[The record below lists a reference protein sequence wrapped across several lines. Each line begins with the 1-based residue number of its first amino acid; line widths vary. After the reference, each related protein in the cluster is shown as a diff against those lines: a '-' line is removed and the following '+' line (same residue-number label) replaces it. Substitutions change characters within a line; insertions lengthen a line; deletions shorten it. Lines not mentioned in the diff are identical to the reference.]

1 MLFCQLRTRKPG
13 GIGAAAGFVQ
23 LTCRRIRTR
32 PTMAMDGCPGVI
44 GLGLNAVSR
53 LAPPSSIGSP
63 LKRLVDLCS
72 SGSSRTRRTGG
83 IGARSHGQL
92 TSHLIRT
99 RRTKGR
105 AGWDGPT
112 FSVWPRTETKSS
124 QEDTTF
130 IIHSRRWVPRITS
143 LWPGQ
148 RAVSNASR
156 VDQGAI
162 IYLCM
167 KTPS

>member
-32 PTMAMDGCPGVI
+32 PTRASGCPGVI
-44 GLGLNAVSR
+44 GLGPNAVSR
-53 LAPPSSIGSP
+53 LAQPSSIGSP
-63 LKRLVDLCS
+63 LKRHVDLCS

-83 IGARSHGQL
+83 IGARSHGPL

-99 RRTKGR
+99 RRTKVRG
-105 AGWDGPT
+105 GWDGPI
-112 FSVWPRTETKSS
+112 FLVWPRTKTRARK
-124 QEDTTF
+124 EDATLTN
-130 IIHSRRWVPRITS
+130 HSRRWVPRIIS

-148 RAVSNASR
+148 HAVSNQSR
-156 VDQGAI
+156 VNQGAI